1 MSVQITIQNITPNFF
16 TPASSEVWS
25 KNFELL
31 PNSKY
36 LIKAVSGSGK
46 SSFFNFLYGLNN
58 RYSGSIIFEK
68 TTIGSFSENDWT
80 SLRRE
85 KISIVF
91 QGLRLFPELTALE
104 NIQLKNTL
112 TNHKSET
119 EILAMLAQLDVD
131 QLAHKK
137 AETLSYGQ
145 QQRVAIVRALC
156 QPFKIL
162 LLDEP
167 FSHIDQAQITNAVN
181 LVSQEVEQNKA
192 TLIIASLGDTYNINY
207 TKILLL

>member
-1 MSVQITIQNITPNFF
+1 MHINIQSITPDFF

-36 LIKAVSGSGK
+36 LVKAVSGSGK

-58 RYSGSIIFEK
+58 RFSGSIQFDNSAIA
-68 TTIGSFSENDWT
+68 SLSENDWT
-80 SLRRE
+80 SLRRN
-85 KISIVF
+85 KIAIVF
-91 QGLRLFPELTALE
+91 QGLRLFPELTAME

-112 TNHKSET
+112 TNHKTET
-119 EILAMLAQLDVD
+119 EILAMLAQLDID
-131 QLAHKK
+131 QLANKK
-137 AETLSYGQ
+137 ADTLSYGQ

-156 QPFKIL
+156 QPFELL

-167 FSHIDQAQITNAVN
+167 FSHIDKAQITNAVN
-181 LVSQEVEQNKA
+181 LVNQQVEANQA
-192 TLIIASLGDTYNINY
+192 TLIVASLGDTYNINY
-207 TKILLL
+207 TKTLLL

>member
-1 MSVQITIQNITPNFF
+1 MTIQIQTIIPTYF

-25 KNFELL
+25 KVFSLE
-31 PNSKY
+31 SGQKY
-36 LIKAVSGSGK
+36 LVKAASGSGK

-58 RYSGSIIFEK
+58 KFTGAIQFDGKDILSYTEP
-68 TTIGSFSENDWT
+68 EWT
-80 SLRRE
+80 QLRRK

-104 NIQLKNTL
+104 NIQLKNQL
-112 TNHKSET
+112 TAHKTEA
-119 EILAMLAQLDVD
+119 EILAYMKRLDVD
-131 QLAHKK
+131 QLAHKQ

-156 QPFKIL
+156 QPFELL

-167 FSHIDQAQITNAVN
+167 FSHIDDVQIANATS
-181 LVSQEVEQNKA
+181 LILEEVSQRNA
-192 TLIIASLGDTYNINY
+192 TLVIASLGNSYNIDY
-207 TKILLL
+207 TKTLLL

>member
-1 MSVQITIQNITPNFF
+1 MQITIQNITPNFF

-58 RYSGSIIFEK
+58 RYSGSIIFDK
-68 TTIGSFSENDWT
+68 TTIASFSENDWT

-192 TLIIASLGDTYNINY
+192 TLLIASLGDTYNINY
-207 TKILLL
+207 TKTLLL

>member
-1 MSVQITIQNITPNFF
+1 MQITIQSIIPEYFTPN
-16 TPASSEVWS
+16 SSEVWS
-25 KNFELL
+25 KNFEFQ

-36 LIKAVSGSGK
+36 LVKAVSGSGK
-46 SSFFNFLYGLNN
+46 SSLFNFIYGLNN
-58 RYSGSIIFEK
+58 RFSGTILFNNTAIASLAESDW
-68 TTIGSFSENDWT
+68 TTI
-80 SLRRE
+80 RKE

-104 NIQLKNTL
+104 NIQLKNVL
-112 TNHKSET
+112 THHKSET
-119 EILAMLAQLDVD
+119 DILKMMSQLDVD
-131 QLAHKK
+131 QLANKK

-156 QPFKIL
+156 QPFKVL

-167 FSHIDQAQITNAVN
+167 FSHIDQAQITNAIKLVN
-181 LVSQEVEQNKA
+181 QEVENNKA

-207 TKILLL
+207 TKTLLL